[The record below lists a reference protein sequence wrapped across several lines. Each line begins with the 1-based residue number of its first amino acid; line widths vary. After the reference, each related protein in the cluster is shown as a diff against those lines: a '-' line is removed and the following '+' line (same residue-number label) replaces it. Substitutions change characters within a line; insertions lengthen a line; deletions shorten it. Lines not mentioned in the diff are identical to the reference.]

1 MLPAIVLRIIHN
13 HPKDH
18 TFIYRSPKV
27 LYYIYT
33 HIYKHT
39 LPLSLIPTGP
49 SFLPTDGDLNSSVI
63 LNSLFHFKERKFNDR
78 QQRN

>member
-1 MLPAIVLRIIHN
+1 MLPAIVLRIIYN

-18 TFIYRSPKV
+18 IFIYRYPKV
-27 LYYIYT
+27 LYYIY
-33 HIYKHT
+33 IYKHT

-49 SFLPTDGDLNSSVI
+49 SYLPTDGDLNSPVI
-63 LNSLFHFKERKFNDR
+63 LNSLLYFKERKFNDR